1 MNDGGIAMGKEMFLE
16 EAKILMKL
24 VEEVLQV
31 ADADEVDEEERRT
44 IEEKVW
50 EAVKKLRERNI
61 SQPFT

>member
-1 MNDGGIAMGKEMFLE
+1 LE

>member
-1 MNDGGIAMGKEMFLE
+1 MGKEMFLE

-31 ADADEVDEEERRT
+31 ADAD
-44 IEEKVW
+44 
-50 EAVKKLRERNI
+50 AVKKLRERNI